1 MTSKTRVEHS
11 FSTSG
16 RFTLVLIVTCCLI
29 AAAIASPILLSR
41 GAAAPAAEF
50 GPRLLHFN
58 GNAPEDSG
66 CTGVGSV
73 DATGPSSN
81 NCATLTETAGL
92 SSGPA
97 AKWVAVSAVN
107 DSVDRNE
114 VDPNWIWNLS
124 EPTTLSG
131 PMTIKWWQSCNAE
144 CFALGGTWRVRLWA
158 DGVVVFTKENIDA
171 TPALPSVPSLLTA
184 TVNLPTIT
192 ANTKFVLHLDTQYSD
207 TGAGATIFYDSSLA
221 CPGGTEG
228 PCDSTVTMPVVDPN
242 ATPTPTPEGSPAPSP
257 IPPGPGTPRFQV
269 YVPGSSFSGGE
280 PSIGANWKSGN
291 AIYLASYNPIRIS
304 FEDCSSPAKDTWT
317 ATSIPSA
324 VSLDPIL
331 FTDHA
336 LPPGTPNRTF
346 VSQLTG
352 QDSITFFTDDDGTS
366 YSPSQGGGIPSGVDH
381 QTIGAGPYKPN
392 TTPAAGPRG
401 SYPNAVYYC
410 SQDVATAFC
419 ARSDDGGA
427 TFGAGIPIYQAL
439 QCTGIHGHVKVGPD
453 GTVYVPNRSC
463 SSKAAVVVSNDNG
476 VTWSVRPA
484 PSSSTSGFLVD
495 PSVGVGTNNVGKPDG
510 QASNTI
516 YLGYQDSD
524 SHPRIAVS
532 HDQGNT
538 WVNDQD
544 VGAIFGI
551 QNSTFPEVVAGD
563 DNRAAYAFLG
573 TTVAGNYTNQATY
586 DQSAP
591 WHLYIA
597 TTFDGGQTWTTTD
610 ATPND
615 PVQRGSICNLGTT
628 SCNGHTPNDRN
639 LLDFNDATVDAQGRT
654 LVAYADGC
662 VGRCRT
668 RPTGAFP
675 NSYTSRASVARQS
688 GGRRLFAAFDPSE
701 PNLPG
706 APKPKAE
713 ISSAGGPTV
722 VSWPAADDAG
732 APITSYRVYRRDG
745 ANGSFNLVGSV
756 TGTSFSDNGFTAPA
770 TSNGYRVTAVNNYGE
785 SPYCGEAVPVVV
797 TYESSCLYPYITV
810 GGEGIAATVP
820 VDPTGGSLTIERL
833 NVGEPFASCADNSLT
848 FIMKVQTLDPQNTGM
863 AVLPPNSE
871 WHILFG
877 ITDTEGHAERV
888 FVAVDTFSPNSPV
901 NPRVVIGRR
910 DPTATGTIDAR
921 VCTNDLT
928 NTCPKISANF
938 NKDGTIILK
947 LDLSTPISFG
957 PPGTGGTGTP
967 FIWDGSAVGTDI
979 GTAQVV
985 TGTTYI
991 LAGVGAGF
999 LEAVQTTSGE
1009 EYTRVGNTS
1018 CATGVPNAS
1027 LTANPTSGTVPLTVN
1042 FDASASSNG
1051 QSCNTT
1057 IASYTL
1063 DYGDATTIAAQPTPT
1078 FSHTYNSAGDYVARL
1093 TVTDSAGHV
1102 SNPAEVVIHV
1112 TSTNTPPPPPSG
1124 DGTQV
1129 IQGTYDPHEYPC
1141 ASAKNR
1147 FTVGPGKSSIVV
1159 QVNATVPAN
1168 DISVNLL
1175 FGSDPNAVFVK
1186 GEDTGT
1192 CCEVLRYAPAGQVP
1206 PGEYQVQICQTPN
1219 TSGVPQN
1226 APFTYTGTF
1235 TTTDGGSASPTPT
1248 PGPTT
1253 SPTPTPTPRVIPA
1266 ARPDTGPKIGFE
1278 NFTAPGVL
1286 VPTLITSAGQQPN
1299 SVEYQGRSAG
1309 EPSIGNNWKTG
1320 VTAYQSDLQ
1329 TLFVT
1334 FDDSCP
1340 SNGQTSTWV
1349 NRQATTSQAVNSDP
1363 IGFTDPQTGRTFAGA
1378 LTLLSPSCKTSFTDD
1393 DGLHWTATQGSGIAS
1408 GVDHQTIG
1416 GGPFAAPLTRP
1427 TNVPGLYPNAVYYC
1441 SQEGE
1446 EDTGFCS
1453 RSDDGGL
1460 TFGPSVP
1467 VSVPLSTQCSGL
1479 HGHVKV
1485 SPKDGAVYLPVN
1497 YCNGIGS
1504 VIVSLDNGVTW
1515 TPRQVKTDGLN
1526 TKPSVSFQDPAVAVD
1541 ADGRVY
1547 YVIAD
1552 DDSAAAVM
1560 TSTDHGAT
1568 WQNLGDVGAAYG
1580 LRNIRYPAAIAGD
1593 AGRAAV
1599 AFYGTTTPGDALQS
1613 SFDGIWH
1620 LYIANTF
1627 DGGQTWTTT
1636 DATPNAPIQRGCI
1649 WAKGGASIC
1658 RNLLDFFDMTV
1669 DRDGRVIVGYVN
1681 GCEGGNCA
1689 QAGPNAKGNA
1699 YTAAA
1704 TIARQSSGRRLIG
1717 ELSPNSASKPGM
1729 PSVTARRVGNVVHLG
1744 WSEADNGN
1752 SPITSYK
1759 IMRGTTSGGE
1769 TLLATVSGNQ
1779 SLYDDTSAT
1788 DTSKTY
1794 YYKVLAVN
1802 AAGTSCSANEVA
1814 APYVGDTCSGLI
1826 VHRNEPTHPEA
1837 NLGMN
1842 TPASLLIDYVAVGEP
1857 PGTNN
1862 LMFKLKVNSLASIP
1876 PNSRWRIAWNSFAAE
1891 VVSADDELLAQQFY
1905 VGMTTGSSGVP
1916 TFEWGTLA
1924 DRGLPAVYAISE
1936 TKRGDALAGSGYNAD
1951 GTITIYIPKS
1961 AVGNP
1966 QPGDLLGAVNG
1977 RTFTS
1982 DVPGTPESTLERSNL
1997 FVDHT
2002 FVKAQT
2008 DNSYPAATYMIVGN
2022 TDCSQ
2027 YIEQLVNSMV
2037 SLQASNPGFG
2047 GGVSSFNL
2055 TTKNTSSQTIF
2066 VPLRVEVAQLTSAS
2080 GKVKVNNADNAWPGS
2095 GALWDYSTS
2104 VGPDNVLTAN
2114 ETSLARLLKFNNPT
2128 NEAFTVTFNVI
2139 GNLARPGGGS
2149 SGGSS
2154 SGGGGSGGSGTG
2166 SSSGTTGTVTN
2177 LVFQIT
2183 YNPLLNSLTTKVLKP

>member
-1 MTSKTRVEHS
+1 MLTKSFLMRLTLGLPSLRRGLIAIVCLLFAVAAVIFVRSAPAPTPAGDPCVPPGVLLITDGSADTGTGTAGTAPGSPAQDITEISIAEPAQPDGVARLSVTIKVSDLSALPPSGMWRV
-11 FSTSG
+11 FLANGATTYFVGAFNDPVTGAMQYNYGTSG
-16 RFTLVLIVTCCLI
+16 TTTTTL
-29 AAAIASPILLSR
+29 
-41 GAAAPAAEF
+41 GAADSGSIDVANKTITINISNSKVGTPAA
-50 GPRLLHFN
+50 G
-58 GNAPEDSG
+58 
-66 CTGVGSV
+66 
-73 DATGPSSN
+73 
-81 NCATLTETAGL
+81 ATLTGIYGRTQ
-92 SSGPA
+92 
-97 AKWVAVSAVN
+97 
-107 DSVDRNE
+107 
-114 VDPNWIWNLS
+114 
-124 EPTTLSG
+124 TLVG
-131 PMTIKWWQSCNAE
+131 
-144 CFALGGTWRVRLWA
+144 
-158 DGVVVFTKENIDA
+158 
-171 TPALPSVPSLLTA
+171 A
-184 TVNLPTIT
+184 TV
-192 ANTKFVLHLDTQYSD
+192 
-207 TGAGATIFYDSSLA
+207 
-221 CPGGTEG
+221 PGVGG
-228 PCDSTVTMPVVDPN
+228 GG
-242 ATPTPTPEGSPAPSP
+242 ATPTHDIAPNTAPTSGTASYILIGSAACGNSSPSP
-257 IPPGPGTPRFQV
+257 SPSPMPPGPGTPRFQN
-269 YVPGSSFSGGE
+269 YVPNSSFSGGE
-280 PSIGANWKSGN
+280 PSIGANWQTGN
-291 AIYLASYNPIRIS
+291 AMYLASYNPIRIG
-304 FEDCSSPAKDTWT
+304 FDDCTSPAKDTWT
-317 ATSIPSA
+317 ATTIPSA

-331 FTDHA
+331 FTDHM
-336 LPPGTPNRTF
+336 LPAGTPNRTF

-352 QDSITFFTDDDGTS
+352 QDSITFFTDDDGAS

-381 QTIGAGPYKPN
+381 QTIGAGPFKPN

-401 SYPNAVYYC
+401 SYPHAVYYC

-427 TFGAGIPIYQAL
+427 TFGAGVPIYQAL
-439 QCTGIHGHVKVGPD
+439 QCTGIHGHVKVAPD

-463 SSKAAVVVSNDNG
+463 GGKASVVASNDNG
-476 VTWSVRPA
+476 VTWAVRPA
-484 PSSSTSGFLVD
+484 PPSSTTGFLVD
-495 PSVGVGTNNVGKPDG
+495 PSVGIGVNNVGKPNG

-516 YLGYQDSD
+516 YLGYQADNG
-524 SHPRIAVS
+524 HPRIAVS

-544 VGAIFGI
+544 VGTTFGI

-573 TTVAGNYTNQATY
+573 TTVGGNYTNQLTF

-639 LLDFNDATVDAQGRT
+639 LLDFNDATVDGQGRT

-675 NSYTSRASVARQS
+675 NSYTARASVARQS
-688 GGRRLFAAFDPSE
+688 GGRRLFAAFDPAE

-732 APITSYRVYRRDG
+732 AAITSYKVYRRDG
-745 ANGSFNLVGSV
+745 ADGSFNLAGTV
-756 TGTSFSDNGFTAPA
+756 TGTSFSDTTFTAPA
-770 TSNGYRVTAVNNYGE
+770 TSNAYRVTAVNDFGE
-785 SPYCGEAVPVVV
+785 SSYCGEAVPVVV

-833 NVGEPFASCADNSLT
+833 NVGEPFASCGDNSLT
-848 FIMKVQTLDPQNTGM
+848 FIMKVKSLDPQNTGM

-877 ITDTEGHAERV
+877 ITDTEDHAQRV
-888 FVAVDTFSPNSPV
+888 FVAVDTFSPNSPL

-921 VCTNDLT
+921 ICTNDLT
-928 NTCPKISANF
+928 NTCPKISANY

-979 GTAQVV
+979 GTAQVI

-1018 CATGVPNAS
+1018 CGNGVPTAS
-1027 LTANPTSGTVPLTVN
+1027 LTANPTSGTAPLTVN
-1042 FDASASSNG
+1042 FDASASSNT
-1051 QSCNTT
+1051 QSCNTIT
-1057 IASYTL
+1057 TYTL
-1063 DYGDATTIAAQPTPT
+1063 DFGDATTIEAQSTPT
-1078 FSHTYNSAGDYVARL
+1078 FSHTYNSAGDYTARL
-1093 TVTDSAGHV
+1093 TVTDSAGLV
-1102 SNPAEVVIHV
+1102 SNPVEVVIHV
-1112 TSTNTPPPPPSG
+1112 TSGNTPPPPPSG

-1129 IQGTYDPHEYPC
+1129 IQGTYDPHKYPC
-1141 ASAKNR
+1141 ASEKNR

-1175 FGSDPNAVFVK
+1175 FGSDPNPVLVK

-1226 APFTYTGTF
+1226 PPFTYTGTF
-1235 TTTDGGSASPTPT
+1235 TTTDGGGASPTPT
-1248 PGPTT
+1248 PNS

-1266 ARPDTGPKIGFE
+1266 ANPDTGPKVGFE

-1286 VPTLITSAGQQPN
+1286 SQTLITSAGQQPN
-1299 SVEYQGRSAG
+1299 SVEYLGRQAG

-1334 FDDSCP
+1334 FNDSCP

-1349 NRQATTSQAVNSDP
+1349 NRQAPTSQAVNSDP
-1363 IGFTDPQTGRTFAGA
+1363 IGFTDPQTGRTFAGE
-1378 LTLLSPSCKTSFTDD
+1378 LTLLSPSCKTSYTDD
-1393 DGLHWTATQGSGIAS
+1393 DGLTWIPTQGSGIAS

-1427 TNVPGLYPNAVYYC
+1427 TNVTGLYPNAVYYC

-1485 SPKDGAVYLPVN
+1485 SPKDGTVYLPVN
-1497 YCNGIGS
+1497 YCDGVGS
-1504 VIVSLDNGVTW
+1504 VLVSRDNGVTW
-1515 TPRQVKTDGLN
+1515 TVRQVQSGDVK
-1526 TKPSVSFQDPAVAVD
+1526 TKPSVSFQDPAVAID
-1541 ADGRVY
+1541 ASGRVY
-1547 YVIAD
+1547 YIIAD
-1552 DDSAAAVM
+1552 DDSAAAIL
-1560 TSTDHGAT
+1560 TSTDYGAT

-1593 AGRAAV
+1593 DGRASV
-1599 AFYGTTTPGDALQS
+1599 AFYGTTTPGDALLPT
-1613 SFDGIWH
+1613 FDGVWH

-1627 DGGQTWTTT
+1627 DGGVTWTTT
-1636 DATPNAPIQRGCI
+1636 DATPNAPLQRGCI
-1649 WAKGGASIC
+1649 WAKGGANIC
-1658 RNLLDFFDMTV
+1658 RNLLDFFDMTA
-1669 DRDGRVIVGYVN
+1669 DREGRVLVGYVN

-1689 QAGPNAKGNA
+1689 QAAATAQGNA

-1704 TIARQSSGRRLIG
+1704 TIARQSSGRRLRVMYDP
-1717 ELSPNSASKPGM
+1717 PNPLAAVSRPGV
-1729 PSVTARRVGNVVHLG
+1729 PSVTARRVGNEVNLG
-1744 WSEADNGN
+1744 WSEADTGN
-1752 SPITSYK
+1752 SAITSYR
-1759 IMRGTTSGGE
+1759 ILRGTTSGGE
-1769 TLLATVSGNQ
+1769 TLLTTVPGSQ
-1779 SLYDDTSAT
+1779 LAYADTSAT

-1794 YYKVLAVN
+1794 YYKVQAVN
-1802 AAGTSCSANEVA
+1802 SVGTSCGANEVA

-1837 NLGMN
+1837 NAGMN

-1857 PGTNN
+1857 PGADNFV
-1862 LMFKLKVNSLASIP
+1862 FKMKVNSLASIP
-1876 PNSRWRIAWNSFAAE
+1876 ANSRWRIAWNSFAAE
-1891 VVSADDELLAQQFY
+1891 VVSKDDELKAQQFY
-1905 VGMTTGSSGVP
+1905 VGMTTGPSGGP

-1924 DRGLPAVYAISE
+1924 DAGLPAVYAISE
-1936 TKRGDALAGSGYNAD
+1936 TKRGDALAGSNFNAD
-1951 GTITIYIPKS
+1951 GTITIYVPKS
-1961 AVGNP
+1961 AVGSP

-1977 RTFTS
+1977 RTFTA
-1982 DVPGTPESTLERSNL
+1982 DVPGTPESKLERSNL

-2008 DNSYPAATYMIVGN
+2008 DNGYPAATYTVAGN
-2022 TDCSQ
+2022 TNCSQ
-2027 YIEQLVNSMV
+2027 FIEQNVNSLVNLQV
-2037 SLQASNPGFG
+2037 SSPSTSL
-2047 GGVSSFNL
+2047 GVSQFNL
-2055 TTKNTSSQTIF
+2055 VIKNASTQSIF
-2066 VPLRVEVAQLTSAS
+2066 VPLRAEVAQLSSTSGRVS
-2080 GKVKVNNADNAWPGS
+2080 VKNADNNQTGVN
-2095 GALWDYSTS
+2095 ALWDYSTY
-2104 VGPDNVLTAN
+2104 VGADNILSAGELSALRT
-2114 ETSLARLLKFNNPT
+2114 LKFNNPG

-2139 GNLARPGGGS
+2139 GNLTNPYATGGS
-2149 SGGSS
+2149 SGSGS
-2154 SGGGGSGGSGTG
+2154 SGGGGDAGAAGASVVTG
-2166 SSSGTTGTVTN
+2166 ATATLTN
-2177 LVFQIT
+2177 MAFQVT
-2183 YNPLLNSLTTKVLKP
+2183 YNPLLNKLTVTVK

>member
-1 MTSKTRVEHS
+1 MTSKTRVERS

-16 RFTLVLIVTCCLI
+16 RFKLVLIVMCCLL
-29 AAAIASPILLSR
+29 ATAIASPVLLSHSV
-41 GAAAPAAEF
+41 AAPSAEF

-66 CTGVGSV
+66 CTGVGAV
-73 DATGPSSN
+73 DATGPSAG
-81 NCATLTETAGL
+81 NCATLTETASL

-124 EPTTLSG
+124 APTTLSG
-131 PMTIKWWQSCNAE
+131 AMTINWWQSCNAE

-158 DGVVVFTKENIDA
+158 DGVLVFTKENVDG
-171 TPALPSVPSLLTA
+171 TPALPHAPSLLTT

-192 ANTKFVLHLDTQYSD
+192 ANSKFVLHLDTQYSD

-221 CPGGTEG
+221 CPGGTAG
-228 PCDSTVTMPVVDPN
+228 PCDSTVIMPVVDPN
-242 ATPTPTPEGSPAPSP
+242 ASPTPTPESSPSP
-257 IPPGPGTPRFQV
+257 SPMPPGPGTPRFQN
-269 YVPGSSFSGGE
+269 YVPSSSSFSGGE
-280 PSIGANWKSGN
+280 PSIGTNWKTGN
-291 AIYLASYNPIRIS
+291 AMYLASYNPIRIT
-304 FEDCSSPAKDTWT
+304 FDDCSSPATDTWT
-317 ATSIPSA
+317 ATTIPTA

-331 FTDHA
+331 FTDHM
-336 LPPGTPNRTF
+336 LPAGTPNRTF

-352 QDSITFFTDDDGTS
+352 QDSITFFTDDDGET

-381 QTIGAGPYKPN
+381 QTLGAGPYKPN
-392 TTPAAGPRG
+392 TTPSAGPRG
-401 SYPNAVYYC
+401 SYPHAVYYC

-419 ARSDDGGA
+419 ARSDDGGQ

-439 QCTGIHGHVKVGPD
+439 QCTGIHGHVKVAPD
-453 GTVYVPNRSC
+453 GTVYVPNRDC
-463 SSKAAVVVSNDNG
+463 GGKASVIVSTDNG
-476 VTWSVRPA
+476 VSWAVRPA
-484 PSSSTSGFLVD
+484 PSSSRSGFLVD
-495 PSVGVGTNNVGKPDG
+495 PSVGIGLNNVGKPNG

-516 YLGYQDSD
+516 YLGYQDQNSR
-524 SHPRIAVS
+524 PRIAVS
-532 HDQGNT
+532 HDQGAT

-573 TTVAGNYTNQATY
+573 TTVAGDYTNQATY
-586 DQSAP
+586 NQSAP

-597 TTFDGGQTWTTTD
+597 TTFDGGQTWTTVD

-639 LLDFNDATVDAQGRT
+639 LLDFNDATVDGQGRT

-668 RPTGAFP
+668 HPTGAFP
-675 NSYTSRASVARQS
+675 NSYTARASVARQS
-688 GGRRLFAAFDPSE
+688 GGRRLFAAFDPAE

-732 APITSYRVYRRDG
+732 AAITSYRVYRRDG
-745 ANGSFNLVGSV
+745 ANGSFNLVGTV
-756 TGTSFSDNGFTAPA
+756 TDTSFSDNGFTAPA
-770 TSNGYRVTAVNNYGE
+770 TSNAYRVTAVNDYGE

-797 TYESSCLYPYITV
+797 TYESSCVYPYITV

-820 VDPTGGSLTIERL
+820 ADPTGGSLTIERL
-833 NVGEPFASCADNSLT
+833 NVGEPFASCGDNSLT
-848 FIMKVQTLDPQNTGM
+848 FIMKVKSLDPQNTGR

-877 ITDTEGHAERV
+877 VTDTAGNAERV

-938 NKDGTIILK
+938 NKDGTIIFK

-957 PPGTGGTGTP
+957 PPGTGGTGAP
-967 FIWDGSAVGTDI
+967 FTWDGSAPGTDI
-979 GTAQVV
+979 GTAQVI

-999 LEAVQTTSGE
+999 LESVQTTSGE
-1009 EYTRVGNTS
+1009 EYTRVGNTT
-1018 CATGVPNAS
+1018 CGNGVPTAS
-1027 LTANPTSGTVPLTVN
+1027 FTANPTSGAAPLSVN
-1042 FDASASSNG
+1042 FDASASSNT
-1051 QSCNTT
+1051 QSCNT
-1057 IASYTL
+1057 IATYTL
-1063 DYGDATTIAAQPTPT
+1063 DFGDATTIAAQPTPT
-1078 FSHTYNSAGDYVARL
+1078 FSHTYNSPGDYVARL

-1102 SNPAEVVIHV
+1102 SNPAEVVVHV
-1112 TSTNTPPPPPSG
+1112 TSGNTPPPPPSG
-1124 DGTQV
+1124 DGTTV
-1129 IQGTYDPHEYPC
+1129 IQGSYDPRQYPC
-1141 ASAKNR
+1141 SSEKHR

-1175 FGSDPNAVFVK
+1175 FGSDPNAVLIK
-1186 GEDTGT
+1186 SEDTGT
-1192 CCEVLRYAPAGQVP
+1192 CCEALRYAPAGQVP

-1235 TTTDGGSASPTPT
+1235 STTDGGSASPTPT
-1248 PGPTT
+1248 PNS
-1253 SPTPTPTPRVIPA
+1253 SPTPTPTPRVIPPA
-1266 ARPDTGPKIGFE
+1266 SQDTGPKVGFE

-1286 VPTLITSAGQQPN
+1286 SQTLMTSGGQQPN
-1299 SVEYQGRSAG
+1299 SVEYLGRNAG

-1320 VTAYQSDLQ
+1320 VTAFQSDLQ

-1334 FDDSCP
+1334 FNDSCP
-1340 SNGQTSTWV
+1340 SNGQSSTWV

-1363 IGFTDPQTGRTFAGA
+1363 IGFTDPQTGRTFAGQ
-1378 LTLLSPSCKTSFTDD
+1378 LTLLSPSCKTSYTDD
-1393 DGLHWTATQGSGIAS
+1393 DGLTWTPTQGSGIAS

-1416 GGPFAAPLTRP
+1416 GGPFAPPLTRP
-1427 TNVPGLYPNAVYYC
+1427 TNVPGVYPNAVYYC

-1467 VSVPLSTQCSGL
+1467 VSVPLATQCSGL

-1497 YCNGIGS
+1497 YCDGVGSVLVSRDNGI
-1504 VIVSLDNGVTW
+1504 TW
-1515 TPRQVKTDGLN
+1515 TVRQVQSGDVK
-1526 TKPSVSFQDPAVAVD
+1526 TKPSVSFQDPAVAID
-1541 ADGRVY
+1541 ASGRVY

-1552 DDSAAAVM
+1552 DDSAAAVL
-1560 TSTDHGAT
+1560 TSTDYGAT

-1593 AGRAAV
+1593 DGRASV
-1599 AFYGTTTPGDALQS
+1599 AFYGTTTPGDALQPT
-1613 SFDGIWH
+1613 FDGVWH

-1627 DGGQTWTTT
+1627 DGGATWTTT
-1636 DATPNAPIQRGCI
+1636 DATPNAPLQRGCI
-1649 WAKGGASIC
+1649 WAKGGANIC

-1669 DRDGRVIVGYVN
+1669 DREGRVLVGYVN

-1689 QAGPNAKGNA
+1689 QAAATAKGNA

-1704 TIARQSSGRRLIG
+1704 TIARQSSGRRLR
-1717 ELSPNSASKPGM
+1717 ASFDPINPLAAVSRPGV
-1729 PSVTARRVGNVVHLG
+1729 PSLTARRVGNVVNLG
-1744 WSEADNGN
+1744 WSEADTGN

-1759 IMRGTTSGGE
+1759 ILRGTTSGGE
-1769 TLLATVSGNQ
+1769 TLLTTVPGSQ
-1779 SLYDDTSAT
+1779 SSYADTTAT

-1794 YYKVLAVN
+1794 YYKVQAVN
-1802 AAGTSCSANEVA
+1802 SVGTSCGANEVA
-1814 APYVGDTCSGLI
+1814 APYMGDTCSGLI
-1826 VHRNEPTHPEA
+1826 LHRNEPTHPEA
-1837 NLGMN
+1837 NAGMN
-1842 TPASLLIDYVAVGEP
+1842 TPASLLIDYIAVGEP
-1857 PGTNN
+1857 PGTDTF
-1862 LMFKLKVNSLASIP
+1862 MFKMKVNSLASIP
-1876 PNSRWRIAWNSFAAE
+1876 ANSRWRIAWNSFAAE
-1891 VVSADDELLAQQFY
+1891 AIDPKAQQFY
-1905 VGMTTGSSGVP
+1905 VGMTTGPTGGP

-1924 DRGLPAVYAISE
+1924 DAGLPAVYAISE
-1936 TKRGDALAGSGYNAD
+1936 TKRGGALAGSNFNTD
-1951 GTITIYIPKS
+1951 GTITIYVSKS
-1961 AVGNP
+1961 SVGNP

-1977 RTFTS
+1977 RTFTA
-1982 DVPGTPESTLERSNL
+1982 DVPGTPESKLERSNL
-1997 FVDHT
+1997 FIDHT

-2008 DNSYPAATYMIVGN
+2008 DNGAPAATYTVAGN
-2022 TDCSQ
+2022 TNCSQ
-2027 YIEQLVNSMV
+2027 FIEQNVNSLVNLQV
-2037 SLQASNPGFG
+2037 SSPSTSL
-2047 GGVSSFNL
+2047 GVSQFNL
-2055 TTKNTSSQTIF
+2055 VIKNASTQTIF
-2066 VPLRVEVAQLTSAS
+2066 VPLRAEVAQLSSAS
-2080 GKVKVNNADNAWPGS
+2080 GRVSVKNADNNQG
-2095 GALWDYSTS
+2095 GVNALWDYSTL
-2104 VGPDNVLTAN
+2104 VGADNILSASELSELRT
-2114 ETSLARLLKFNNPT
+2114 LKFNNPG

-2139 GNLARPGGGS
+2139 GNLTNPYAAGGS
-2149 SGGSS
+2149 SGGGASGG
-2154 SGGGGSGGSGTG
+2154 SGGGGAGASV
-2166 SSSGTTGTVTN
+2166 TTSTATT
-2177 LVFQIT
+2177 LTSKVFQVT
-2183 YNPLLNSLTTKVLKP
+2183 YSPLLNKLTVTLK